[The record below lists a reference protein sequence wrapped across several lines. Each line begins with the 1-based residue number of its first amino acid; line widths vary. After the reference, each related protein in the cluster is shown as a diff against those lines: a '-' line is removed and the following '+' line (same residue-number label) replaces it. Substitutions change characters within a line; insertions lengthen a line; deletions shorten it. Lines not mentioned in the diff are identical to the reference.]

1 MVPASS
7 RVRVV
12 DEGRGAVVLGA
23 GSTSAAGVVA
33 GQPGELSEPT
43 EPAEPAEVG
52 AADGSPP
59 AEVDAGVRVRKPGTM
74 SSASATA

>member
-1 MVPASS
+1 MVPASRRA
-7 RVRVV
+7 RVA

-23 GSTSAAGVVA
+23 GSTAAAGVAA
-33 GQPGELSEPT
+33 GQPGELPEPV
-43 EPAEPAEVG
+43 EPAEVG

-59 AEVDAGVRVRKPGTM
+59 AEVEAGARVRKPGTM